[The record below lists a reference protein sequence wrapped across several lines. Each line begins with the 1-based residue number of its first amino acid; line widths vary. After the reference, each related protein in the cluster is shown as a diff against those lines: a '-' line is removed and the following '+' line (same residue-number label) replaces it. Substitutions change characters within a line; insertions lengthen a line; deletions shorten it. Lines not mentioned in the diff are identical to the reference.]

1 MNILELMRFIQNLD
15 TKYFKEI
22 NISRSVLY
30 ELKKTPKK
38 LYKSK
43 FITCLLYTSP
53 SPRDRG

>member
-30 ELKKTPKK
+30 ELKKTPKN
-38 LYKSK
+38 Y
-43 FITCLLYTSP
+43 INQNLLQFKNYMII
-53 SPRDRG
+53 